1 MDPITTET
9 VTDKFTVIDKYLVT
23 TFGFITVFV
32 TGLYLITVRYP
43 VV

>member
-1 MDPITTET
+1 MDPLTTEP
-9 VTDKFTVIDKYLVT
+9 VTDKFTAIGKYLVT
-23 TFGFITVFV
+23 TFGVITVFV